1 MTGPGVPAPAAPLPA
16 VVAADDADADDG
28 DAADPAADDAVV
40 PAAAVVAAV
49 PPLLSPPQAAAMKPT
64 LTIPATAEVPHRLV
78 VKLPPVACFLVAG
91 RRPHGG
97 QFCRAA
103 TRPPPSRWRRC
114 RAALRGS
121 EARPPAR
128 ASRASSGR

>member
-1 MTGPGVPAPAAPLPA
+1 MTGPGVPAPAAPPA
-16 VVAADDADADDG
+16 AAVEADDADAE
-28 DAADPAADDAVV
+28 DAAAGELAVDDAVV

-64 LTIPATAEVPHRLV
+64 LTIMATAEVPHRLV

-97 QFCRAA
+97 QILPVSRA
-103 TRPPPSRWRRC
+103 TRRPRRSR
-114 RAALRGS
+114 
-121 EARPPAR
+121 
-128 ASRASSGR
+128 